1 MKIRSILV
9 LLSVA
14 FISPSLSEAAPA
26 AKGKMGMTM
35 EEPSKEARA
44 KMVTMHEQMAVC
56 LKSDKKFSDCHQQ
69 MMGSCPMMKEGKCPM
84 MMDHSMMKNGSTGGS
99 SDHSHH

>member
-1 MKIRSILV
+1 MIIRSILV

-14 FISPSLSEAAPA
+14 LFIPSLSEAAPA

-35 EEPSKEARA
+35 EEPSKETRA
-44 KMVTMHEQMAVC
+44 KMVTMHVQMADC

-84 MMDHSMMKNGSTGGS
+84 MMDHSMMKSAPAGGS